1 MIKVNTAVSDQV
13 LIDKIVII
21 RGQKV
26 MFDRDLAELYGVK
39 PIRLRE
45 QVKRNI
51 SRFPENFM
59 FQLTD
64 AEVDFMVSQNA
75 IPSKKHLGGSLPYAF
90 TEHGVLMLSN
100 VLKSERALV
109 MSIRIIEIFVKLR
122 EALLS
127 HKDILLKVERL
138 ERKVVTNDADIKL
151 IFEYLKELLDPKT
164 EPMRKIG
171 FRQSNIDQV

>member
-1 MIKVNTAVSDQV
+1 MIKVNAAVSDQV
-13 LIDKIVII
+13 LVDKIVII

-26 MFDRDLAELYGVK
+26 MLDRDLAELYGVK

-64 AEVDFMVSQNA
+64 EEVNVMVSQNA

-122 EALLS
+122 EVLIS

-171 FRQSNIDQV
+171 FRQSNVDQV